1 MRRVLVMDHDQRNAL
16 LFRGDDKTAL
26 EAGLRDSLP
35 RCRWFGARARAV
47 RSATVLDTFPFGSGG
62 WLVLARVEYAEGPA
76 ETFVLPLG
84 IARGAAAERLL
95 AGPSDRLLVPMPSQA
110 SGGALALYDALAEE
124 TLARELLAMIATSGT
139 AAGTG
144 GTAAGPAGQLVAW
157 AGEQFAPLR
166 GDPQATLKIAAIKA
180 EQSNSSIV
188 FGDRLIMKL
197 FRRLEDGPNPELEIS
212 TYLAEQAKFAH
223 VPPLAGAI
231 EYRRAGQ
238 PAGAVAVLQGFVP
251 NQGDAW
257 QFTLHQLADYFD
269 RISVQQPAAAP
280 PAALIPRVPP
290 AELIDEQ
297 IPALAHEA
305 LGSFLAGAEL
315 LARRTAEMH
324 MALAASTQN
333 PDFAPEP
340 FTPADQ
346 HSLMEECGSLTR
358 QTLGLMHDKLDDLPG
373 NVQNLAVRLLELEPA
388 VFARFATLQ
397 RRRFSALRI
406 RCHGDYHLGQ
416 VLFTGND
423 FVILDFEGEPARSLA
438 ERRVKRS
445 PLKDVAG
452 MLRSFDYAVHVALK
466 SLRDRQPA
474 EASDSLNAWG
484 DFWRVW
490 TCAAFLQAYQQAAGG
505 AAFMPATPDELSLLL
520 DVYLL
525 EKAVYELKYELNN
538 RPDWVAIPLTAILQ
552 LAGPATPP

>member
-1 MRRVLVMDHDQRNAL
+1 MCRVPVMDHDQEDAL
-16 LFRGDDKTAL
+16 LFQGDGKTAL
-26 EAGLRDSLP
+26 ETGLRDALP
-35 RCRWFGARARAV
+35 RCRWFGGRARAI
-47 RSATVLDTFPFGSGG
+47 RSATVLDTISLGSGG
-62 WLVLARVEYAEGPA
+62 WLVLARVEYREGLA
-76 ETFVLPLG
+76 ATFALPLG

-110 SGGALALYDALAEE
+110 SGEVLTLYDALADEA
-124 TLARELLAMIATSGT
+124 LARGLLAMIAGGGSAIG
-139 AAGTG
+139 AAGE
-144 GTAAGPAGQLVAW
+144 LVAW
-157 AGEQFAPLR
+157 AGEQFASLR

-212 TYLAEQAKFAH
+212 TYLAEQAAFAH

-238 PAGAVAVLQGFVP
+238 PAGAVAVLQGFIP

-257 QFTLHQLADYFD
+257 QFTLNQLAHYFD
-269 RISVQQPAAAP
+269 RILAQPAAEAP
-280 PAALIPRVPP
+280 AAALIPRVPP
-290 AELIDEQ
+290 AKLVDQQ
-297 IPALAHEA
+297 IPALAHETF
-305 LGSFLAGAEL
+305 GSFLTDAQL
-315 LARRTAEMH
+315 LGQRTAEMH
-324 MALAASTQN
+324 LALAAGSQN
-333 PDFAPEP
+333 PDFSPEP

-346 HSLMEECGSLTR
+346 HSLFNECSNLTR
-358 QTLGLMHDKLDDLPG
+358 QTLGLMRDRLDHLPHD
-373 NVQNLAVRLLELEPA
+373 VQNLARRLLELEP
-388 VFARFATLQ
+388 VILARFATLEWTQ
-397 RRRFSALRI
+397 FSALRI

-452 MLRSFDYAVHVALK
+452 MLRSFDYAIHVALNAV
-466 SLRDRQPA
+466 REQRPA
-474 EASDSLNAWG
+474 KANVSESGSLNAWS
-484 DFWRVW
+484 DFWHVW
-490 TCAAFLQAYQQAAGG
+490 TCAAFLQAYQRTAGR
-505 AAFMPATPDELSLLL
+505 AAFMPATPDELSMLLN
-520 DVYLL
+520 VYLL

-552 LAGPATPP
+552 LAGSESPQP